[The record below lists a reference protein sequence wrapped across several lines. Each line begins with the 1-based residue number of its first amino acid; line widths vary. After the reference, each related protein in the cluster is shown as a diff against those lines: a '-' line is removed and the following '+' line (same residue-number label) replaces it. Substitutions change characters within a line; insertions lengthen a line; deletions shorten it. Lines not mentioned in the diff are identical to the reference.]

1 MQQSI
6 SICRPL
12 FISLTFVLCLLSPLS
27 FAEPAVETQKK
38 PSLPLEELRA
48 FTEVL
53 DRIKQSY
60 VEPVSDSELLESAIT
75 AMLTELD
82 PHSSY
87 LKPKAFNNLKEHTTG
102 EFGGLG
108 IEVGMENGL
117 VKVISPIDDT
127 PAHKA
132 GVKAGDLIIK
142 LDETPVKGLSLS
154 DAVKK
159 MRGKNGT
166 KIVLTIIRKNTPEPL
181 EIVITRANIK
191 VKSVKY
197 KTLEPGFGYLRI
209 SQFQVNTGKDL
220 ASGINKLIK
229 KNKKLKGLVLDLRN
243 NPGGVLQ
250 AAVDVSN
257 TFLNKGLIVY
267 TQGRLEGS
275 EIKYSA
281 TPETLITDTPLVV
294 LVNGGSAS
302 ASEIVAG
309 ALQDHKRALIIGTQT
324 FGKGSVQTIL
334 PLPNNRAIK
343 LTTAR
348 YYTPDGRSI
357 QAQGILPDIN
367 IDVAKLTKVDQP
379 RRYKESDLQGH
390 LENENGKKDEQKKT
404 NGNGDIKKLLAKD
417 YQLNEALNILKGV
430 SLLQKK

>member
-1 MQQSI
+1 MQQFNT
-6 SICRPL
+6 RYKPL
-12 FISLTFVLCLLSPLS
+12 GKHLVLLLCFLSPLA
-27 FAEPAVETQKK
+27 FAETPEPKK
-38 PSLPLEELRA
+38 PASLPLEELRA

-60 VEPVSDSELLESAIT
+60 VEPVSDSDLLESAIT
-75 AMLTELD
+75 GMLSELD
-82 PHSSY
+82 PHSAY
-87 LKPKAFNNLKEHTTG
+87 LKPQAFKSLQMNTTG

-117 VKVISPIDDT
+117 VKIISPIDDT

-132 GVKAGDLIIK
+132 GVNAGDLIIK

-159 MRGKNGT
+159 MRGKPGT

-181 EIVITRANIK
+181 EIVVTRAIIK
-191 VKSVKY
+191 VKSVRH
-197 KTLEPGFGYLRI
+197 KTLEEGFGYLRI
-209 SQFQVNTGKDL
+209 SQFQIHTGKDL
-220 ASGINKLIK
+220 ASAVNKLK
-229 KNKKLKGLVLDLRN
+229 EENGKLKGLVLDLRN

-257 TFLNKGLIVY
+257 TFLNEGLVVY

-281 TPETLITDTPLVV
+281 TPETLVKDTPLVV

-334 PLPNNRAIK
+334 PLPNDRAIK

-348 YYTPDGRSI
+348 YYTPNGRTI
-357 QAQGILPDIN
+357 QAQGIMPDITV
-367 IDVAKLTKVDQP
+367 DPAKLTTVEQP
-379 RRYKESDLQGH
+379 HMYKESDLEGH
-390 LENENGKKDEQKKT
+390 LENENGKKSEYKQK
-404 NGNGDIKKLLAKD
+404 NGAKDVKELLARD
-417 YQLNEALNILKGV
+417 YQLNEALNILKGI
-430 SLLQKK
+430 SLIKSL

>member
-1 MQQSI
+1 MQQHHHT
-6 SICRPL
+6 CKALGKHLALLL
-12 FISLTFVLCLLSPLS
+12 FLLSPLTL
-27 FAEPAVETQKK
+27 AETPAPKK
-38 PSLPLEELRA
+38 NASLPLEELRA

-60 VEPVSDSELLESAIT
+60 VEPVGDSDLLESAIT
-75 AMLTELD
+75 GMLSELD
-82 PHSSY
+82 PHSAY
-87 LKPKAFNNLKEHTTG
+87 LKPEAFKSLQVNTSG

-142 LDETPVKGLSLS
+142 LDETPVKGLTLS
-154 DAVKK
+154 EAVKK
-159 MRGKNGT
+159 MRGKTGT
-166 KIVLTIIRKNTPEPL
+166 KIVLSIIREKTPEPI
-181 EIVITRANIK
+181 EIVVTRAVIK
-191 VKSVKY
+191 VKSVRY
-197 KTLEPGFGYLRI
+197 KTLEEGFGYLRI

-220 ASGINKLIK
+220 ATSINKLK
-229 KNKKLKGLVLDLRN
+229 EKNKELKGLVLDLRN

-257 TFLNKGLIVY
+257 TFLNEGLVVY

-281 TPETLITDTPLVV
+281 TPETLIEDTPLIV

-348 YYTPDGRSI
+348 YYTPQGRSI
-357 QAQGILPDIN
+357 QAQGIIPDISV
-367 IDVAKLTKVDQP
+367 DLAKLTKVEQP
-379 RRYKESDLQGH
+379 PMYKESDLQGH
-390 LENENGKKDEQKKT
+390 LENENGKKTKKT
-404 NGNGDIKKLLAKD
+404 KNNGNGDIEKILAKD
-417 YQLNEALNILKGV
+417 YQLNEALNILKGI
-430 SLLQKK
+430 SLLRVR

>member
-1 MQQSI
+1 MQYHTFKAI
-6 SICRPL
+6 GKHFNL
-12 FISLTFVLCLLSPLS
+12 FLFLLSPIA
-27 FAEPAVETQKK
+27 FAETPAPQKNA
-38 PSLPLEELRA
+38 SLPLEELRA

-60 VEPVSDSELLESAIT
+60 VEPVGDSDLLESAIT
-75 AMLTELD
+75 GMLSELD
-82 PHSSY
+82 PHSAY
-87 LKPKAFNNLKEHTTG
+87 LKPEAFKSLQVNTSG

-108 IEVGMENGL
+108 IEVGMESGL

-142 LDETPVKGLSLS
+142 LDETPVKGLTLS
-154 DAVKK
+154 EAVKK
-159 MRGKNGT
+159 MRGKTGT
-166 KIVLTIIRKNTPEPL
+166 KIVLTIIREKAPEPL
-181 EIVITRANIK
+181 EIVVTRAVIK
-191 VKSVKY
+191 VKSVRY
-197 KTLEPGFGYLRI
+197 KSLEEGFGYLRI

-220 ASGINKLIK
+220 ATSISKLKEENKE
-229 KNKKLKGLVLDLRN
+229 LKGLVLDLRN

-250 AAVDVSN
+250 AAVEVSN
-257 TFLNKGLIVY
+257 TFLNEGLVVY

-281 TPETLITDTPLVV
+281 TPETLVKDTPLVV

-348 YYTPDGRSI
+348 YYTPKGRSI
-357 QAQGILPDIN
+357 QAQGIIPDIS
-367 IDVAKLTKVDQP
+367 IDVAKLTKVEQP
-379 RRYKESDLQGH
+379 RMYKESDLQGH
-390 LENENGKKDEQKKT
+390 LENENGQTAKKVKN
-404 NGNGDIKKLLAKD
+404 NGSGDIEKILAKD
-417 YQLNEALNILKGV
+417 YQLNEALNILKGI
-430 SLLQKK
+430 SLLRVR

>member
-1 MQQSI
+1 MQQPH
-6 SICRPL
+6 RTYKALGKHFAL
-12 FISLTFVLCLLSPLS
+12 FLFLLSPLAL
-27 FAEPAVETQKK
+27 AEPPAPQK
-38 PSLPLEELRA
+38 PSSLPLEELRA

-60 VEPVSDSELLESAIT
+60 VEPVSDSALLESAIT
-75 AMLTELD
+75 GMLSELD
-82 PHSSY
+82 PHSAY
-87 LKPKAFNNLKEHTTG
+87 LKPQAFKSLQVNTSG

-108 IEVGMENGL
+108 IEVSMENGL

-142 LDETPVKGLSLS
+142 LDETPVKGLTLS
-154 DAVKK
+154 EAVKK
-159 MRGKNGT
+159 MRGKTGT
-166 KIVLTIIRKNTPEPL
+166 KIVLTIIREKTPEPL
-181 EIVITRANIK
+181 EIVVTRAIIK
-191 VKSVKY
+191 VKSVRY
-197 KTLEPGFGYLRI
+197 KTLEEGFGYLRI

-220 ASGINKLIK
+220 AASINKLK
-229 KNKKLKGLVLDLRN
+229 EKNKELRGLILDLRN

-257 TFLNKGLIVY
+257 TFLNEGLVVY

-281 TPETLITDTPLVV
+281 TPETLVNDTPLVV

-348 YYTPDGRSI
+348 YYTPEGRSI
-357 QAQGILPDIN
+357 QAQGIIPDIN
-367 IDVAKLTKVDQP
+367 VNLAQLTKVEQP
-379 RRYKESDLQGH
+379 RMYKESDLQGH
-390 LENENGKKDEQKKT
+390 LQNENGKKSEQTKK
-404 NGNGDIKKLLAKD
+404 NGNGDIEKILAKD
-417 YQLNEALNILKGV
+417 YQLNEALNILKGI
-430 SLLQKK
+430 SLLKAR